1 MLAKDYELILYDL
14 DGTIWDSIPLI
25 MSCFKHA
32 YVEVTGRCDRTD
44 EDLMSYI
51 GKPLTDTFAMHD
63 EKTAKALL
71 DSYLTYNHMLLEQDV
86 IPMFPGVADSLNR
99 IKAKGMRQGVVTSKR
114 IYSAGVTL
122 KLKGLDDFFDVYVCK
137 EDTDK
142 HKPDAEPLL
151 FAAGK
156 LGITDMSKVIYV
168 GDAMPDALC
177 AKNAGAKFA
186 LVSWSSMDKEAI
198 MAAAPEGSVVIGSLK
213 ELVN

>member
-99 IKAKGMRQGVVTSKR
+99 IKAKGIRQGVVTSKR

-122 KLKGLDDFFDVYVCK
+122 KLLGGLYSGYVPAYSGTVVTVL
-137 EDTDK
+137 DGS
-142 HKPDAEPLL
+142 DA
-151 FAAGK
+151 
-156 LGITDMSKVIYV
+156 TV

-177 AKNAGAKFA
+177 AGNAGAKFA